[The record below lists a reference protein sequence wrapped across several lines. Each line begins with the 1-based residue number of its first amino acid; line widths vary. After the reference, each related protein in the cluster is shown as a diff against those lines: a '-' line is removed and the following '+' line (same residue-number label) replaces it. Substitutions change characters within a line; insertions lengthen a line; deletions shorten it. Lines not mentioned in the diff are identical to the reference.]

1 MLALKIEGIE
11 PVKII
16 QAPTDKSLACIGMFF
31 VNYGSTDL
39 LFDVYIVPNG
49 KSVPIYDTDG
59 NLVSGN
65 EECIFIKEK
74 LLTSKDTF
82 MLNLEKILLHPLDAI
97 YVRKYDDTSKLAVHV
112 SYEMY

>member
-1 MLALKIEGIE
+1 MLAFKVEGIE
-11 PVKII
+11 PVQVIK
-16 QAPTDKSLACIGMFF
+16 APADNSIACIGMFF

-39 LFDVYIVPNG
+39 VFDVYMVPNG
-49 KSVPIYDTDG
+49 KSVPIYDSDG

-74 LLTSKDTF
+74 VLNAKDTF

-97 YVRKYDDTSKLAVHV
+97 FVRKYDENSKLAVHL
-112 SYEMY
+112 SYEPY